1 MNADA
6 VINHAHRYALAL
18 PFTELCWPF
27 GAEYD
32 VYKVSGKIFMIAVKR
47 PGKRFINLK
56 AEPAQALLH
65 QAIYQSITPG
75 YHMNKKHWIS
85 VHGGGEI
92 TAELLE
98 SLIDDSR
105 DRVIDTLPLRVQ
117 QRLRPR

>member
-1 MNADA
+1 
-6 VINHAHRYALAL
+6 
-18 PFTELCWPF
+18 
-27 GAEYD
+27 
-32 VYKVSGKIFMIAVKR
+32 
-47 PGKRFINLK
+47 K

-117 QRLRPR
+117 QRLSPR